1 MKKKLFI
8 TSLLLASVFMT
19 STIAQISV
27 GAGKN
32 LTIKNGAT
40 LNVKGLV
47 LKPTTDQVITGNSIT
62 NSSVAVGSSF
72 SKVHALANPLS
83 SYSGKIIFNYL
94 DTEMIGTTSHSGL
107 HLRVQSAL
115 NGTWSSLSD
124 QDSDNNTV
132 TRTFANTDI
141 KSVTAS
147 TADATLSVESLT
159 KSADLK
165 VYPNPVVSEIN
176 ISSNEN
182 IEATIFN
189 QLGQPVFT
197 TQEKSIDLSSYSKGV
212 YILKVRNLNDNTI
225 NNFKILKQ

>member
-47 LKPTTDQVITGNSIT
+47 LKPTTDQVITGNSISK
-62 NSSVAVGSSF
+62 SSVAVGNSF
-72 SKVHALANPLS
+72 TRVHSLTNPLS
-83 SYSGKIIFNYL
+83 SYTGKIIFNYL
-94 DTEMIGTTSHSGL
+94 DEERTAGTSHSNL
-107 HLRVQSAL
+107 HLRVLSAA
-115 NGTWSSLSD
+115 NGTWSSLLD
-124 QDSDNNTV
+124 EDSDNNTV
-132 TRTFANTDI
+132 TRTFANTAI
-141 KSVTAS
+141 KSITAS

-159 KSADLK
+159 RNTDLK

-189 QLGQPVFT
+189 QLGQALFT
-197 TQEKSIDLSSYSKGV
+197 TQEKSINLSSYSKGV
-212 YILKVRNLNDNTI
+212 YILKVRNLNDNSI